1 MINHEAVDAALAT
14 LPADARKHIEWG
26 DMRRALNAALPHI
39 SSHGEK
45 KGAAISDAHVEKM
58 PPESSV
64 VLAAKYRFE
73 VKEGKVWNDASE
85 EDRQSCLGSV
95 RAQLSHGP
103 LLAKAK
109 YLARV
114 GATSWTDY
122 FPASRDRR

>member
-26 DMRRALNAALPHI
+26 DMRRALNAAVPHI
-39 SSHGEK
+39 SNHDEK
-45 KGAAISDAHVEKM
+45 EAVISDTHSEKM

-73 VKEGKVWNDASE
+73 AKEGKIWNDASE
-85 EDRQSCLGSV
+85 EDRQSCLESV

-103 LLAKAK
+103 LLTKAK
-109 YLARV
+109 YLAKV

-122 FPASRDRR
+122 FPVSRDRR